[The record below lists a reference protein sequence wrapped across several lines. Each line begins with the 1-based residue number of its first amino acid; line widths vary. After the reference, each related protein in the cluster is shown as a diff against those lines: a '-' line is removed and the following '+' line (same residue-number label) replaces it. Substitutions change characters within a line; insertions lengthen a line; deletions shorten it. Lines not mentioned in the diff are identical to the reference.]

1 MARLAAQPR
10 LTRPGAGNAEPD
22 PAGSTEST
30 QDAPQRA
37 VVAPRQETDGAE
49 APAVPA
55 SGGGATA
62 GSPDEAPRSGTTGVA
77 AAAPAPEATE
87 VTEGRGPAAEPG
99 EPRTPV
105 ERRTKLALIAGAVLA
120 LVALGAVIWT
130 GIVWGLGA
138 SAANDRENALAAGR
152 QAAVNLVSVN
162 FNTADA
168 DIQRVRDSST
178 GDFASLFGQNIDSY
192 AGVVKQGK
200 VISTGQVTEA
210 GVESLDGDQAHVLV
224 GISSKVQNTQ
234 VPQGETR
241 QYRVDMTMQYTDG
254 AWKVAQME
262 FIP

>member
-22 PAGSTEST
+22 SAGSAEST
-30 QDAPQRA
+30 QDAPQRT
-37 VVAPRQETDGAE
+37 VVAPRQETDDAE
-49 APAVPA
+49 ATAAPAP
-55 SGGGATA
+55 GGGATA
-62 GSPDEAPRSGTTGVA
+62 GAPAETTAATETA
-77 AAAPAPEATE
+77 AATEEPAPAAK
-87 VTEGRGPAAEPG
+87 PA

-105 ERRTKLALIAGAVLA
+105 EKRTRIALIAGAVLA
-120 LVALGAVIWT
+120 LVALGAAIWT
-130 GIVWGLGA
+130 GVVWGLGA
-138 SAANDRENALAAGR
+138 AAANDRENALAAGR

-168 DIQRVRDSST
+168 DIQRVRESST
-178 GDFASLFGQNIDSY
+178 GDFQSLFGQNTDSY

-210 GVESLDGDQAHVLV
+210 GVESLDGDDAHVLV

-241 QYRVDMTMQYTDG
+241 QYRVDMAMRYTDG